1 MKKPVPFEMK
11 KPVPFGHV
19 PTWYY
24 QKIEVNIVWFG
35 NQMMEDKIT
44 FGHCEVC
51 RSS

>member
-1 MKKPVPFEMK
+1 MKKPVPFDPMFTI
-11 KPVPFGHV
+11 PFGHV

-44 FGHCEVC
+44 FGHCEV
-51 RSS
+51 